1 MLHPVRLRCLPTFTR
16 HEAVNKDM
24 SKAGGKPRMAI
35 ATMTR
40 INIGVFRAC
49 TEMDIS
55 DQYRRH
61 KHRWDRVTMSL
72 NPMCTS

>member
-1 MLHPVRLRCLPTFTR
+1 
-16 HEAVNKDM
+16 M

-61 KHRWDRVTMSL
+61 KHRWDRVTMLL